1 MRIDVLTIFPSMINC
16 VLEYGVIGRAIKNK
30 LLDINIHD
38 LRDYALGKHKQV
50 DDEPFG
56 GGAGMVMKPEPFFK
70 AVEGISS
77 SISKNYKQSRRIM
90 LSPAGKLLDQKYA
103 KDLSEEKWVFLLCGR
118 YEGVDY
124 RVEENLCTDVISIG
138 DYVLSGGEIPSIVLI
153 ETMVRNIPGVL
164 GCGKSADEDSFTEGL
179 LEYPHYTRPK
189 SYRGMEVPEVL
200 LSGNHKNID
209 EWRKEQ
215 SIEIT
220 KKRRPDIML

>member
-1 MRIDVLTIFPSMINC
+1 MRIDVLTIFPLMINF

-30 LLDINIHD
+30 LLDINVHD
-38 LRDYALGKHKQV
+38 LRDYASGNHRQV

-70 AVEGISS
+70 AVERISK
-77 SISKNYKQSRRIM
+77 SISKDYRQSRRIM

-103 KDLSEEKWVFLLCGR
+103 KDLSEAKWVFLLCGR
-118 YEGVDY
+118 YEGIDN

-179 LEYPHYTRPK
+179 LDYPHYTRPK
-189 SYRGMEVPEVL
+189 SYRGMDVPEVL
-200 LSGNHKNID
+200 LSGNHKDID
-209 EWRKEQ
+209 KWRKEQ
-215 SIEIT
+215 SIKIT
-220 KKRRPDIML
+220 RKRRPDIML